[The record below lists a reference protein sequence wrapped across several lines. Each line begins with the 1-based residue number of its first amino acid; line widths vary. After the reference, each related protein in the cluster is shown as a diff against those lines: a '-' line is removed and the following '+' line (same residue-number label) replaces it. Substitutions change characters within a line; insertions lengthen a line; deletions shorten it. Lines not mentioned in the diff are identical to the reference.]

1 MTPETSSGL
10 SSKPTT
16 VPTTAP
22 APASAPA
29 PAPASAPAAG
39 LTSVPAAGPTSVPPA
54 APGVEEGGRPAVV
67 SRAPSAG
74 RLVGIDLARGLAVF
88 GMYAAHVGPD
98 PETGGPLGFV
108 LELARGRSSALF
120 ALLAG
125 FTLVLIT
132 GRPEP
137 RTGRAGRQAVARMVI
152 RSVVLIVLG
161 FALTAL
167 DTDVDVI
174 LAFYGLTF
182 LAVLPLYRLR
192 AGTLAAVA
200 AVGALVMPQVLY
212 LIRLSIEEGSWADTV
227 IAWDPLA
234 RISDTDGFME
244 LLFTGEYPVLTWLS
258 FMLAG
263 MAVARLDL
271 SRSTVRTQLAVTG
284 AALTGLGYGGSWL
297 ALRLVPHARA
307 TVAAATDGDSA
318 ASAWWSDTVGHL
330 NDDTPAAWLLVGAP
344 HSQTTFS
351 ILGNT
356 GVALLLVVLCVTA
369 MDRLPRLRRLAT
381 PVRAV
386 GMTAL
391 TAYVLHIL
399 AIRVFGMAEE
409 TGPALVDL
417 LVHSVTALLL
427 ATAWTRRFRR
437 GPLEYGLH
445 VTTRPAR
452 YVR

>member
-1 MTPETSSGL
+1 MTPDTSADL
-10 SSKPTT
+10 SSKPA
-16 VPTTAP
+16 PTPIPTDS
-22 APASAPA
+22 ASAV
-29 PAPASAPAAG
+29 SE
-39 LTSVPAAGPTSVPPA
+39 GPST
-54 APGVEEGGRPAVV
+54 
-67 SRAPSAG
+67 G

-98 PETGGPLGFV
+98 PAIGGPLGFV
-108 LELARGRSSALF
+108 MELARGRSSALF

-132 GRPEP
+132 GRPHP
-137 RTGRAGRQAVARMVI
+137 RTGRAGRQAVGRMVI

-167 DTDVDVI
+167 DTEVDVI

-182 LAVLPLYRLR
+182 LAVLPMYRLR
-192 AGTLAAVA
+192 ARTLAVVA

-212 LIRLSIEEGSWADTV
+212 GIRLSIENGDWADTV
-227 IAWDPLA
+227 VARDPLA
-234 RISDTDGFME
+234 RVSDTDGFME
-244 LLFTGEYPVLTWLS
+244 LLFTGEYPVLTWMS

-271 SRSTVRTQLAVTG
+271 TRSTIRTRLAVTG
-284 AALTGLGYGGSWL
+284 GALAVLGYGGSWL
-297 ALRLVPHARA
+297 ALRLVPHAQA

-318 ASAWWSDTVGHL
+318 ASAWWSDTVGYIV
-330 NDDTPAAWLLVGAP
+330 DDTPAAWLLVGAP

-356 GVALLLVVLCVTA
+356 GAALLVVVLCVTA
-369 MDRLPRLRRLAT
+369 MDRLPRFGRLAT
-381 PVRAV
+381 PVCAV

-399 AIRVFGMAEE
+399 AIREFGMEDG

-417 LVHSVTALLL
+417 LVYSSVAMLL
-427 ATAWTRRFRR
+427 ATAWTRWFRR
-437 GPLEYGLH
+437 GPLEHLLH
-445 VTTRPAR
+445 VSTRPAR
-452 YVR
+452 RIR

>member
-1 MTPETSSGL
+1 MTPDTSSDL
-10 SSKPTT
+10 SSKSGTTT
-16 VPTTAP
+16 VATTTEAGRT
-22 APASAPA
+22 
-29 PAPASAPAAG
+29 AA
-39 LTSVPAAGPTSVPPA
+39 VPRGPST
-54 APGVEEGGRPAVV
+54 
-67 SRAPSAG
+67 G
-74 RLVGIDLARGLAVF
+74 RLVGLDLARGLAVF

-98 PETGGPLGFV
+98 PAVGGPLGFV
-108 LELARGRSSALF
+108 MELARGRSSALF

-132 GRPEP
+132 GRPQP
-137 RTGRAGRQAVARMVI
+137 RTGRAGRQAVGRMVI

-167 DTDVDVI
+167 DTEVDVI

-192 AGTLAAVA
+192 ARTLATVA
-200 AVGALVMPQVLY
+200 AVCALAMPQVLY
-212 LIRLSIEEGSWADTV
+212 GIRLLVEEGSWADTV
-227 IAWDPLA
+227 VAWDPLA
-234 RISDTDGFME
+234 RVSGTDGFME
-244 LLFTGEYPVLTWLS
+244 LLFTGEYPVLTWMS

-271 SRSTVRTQLAVTG
+271 TRSAVRTQLAVTG
-284 AALTGLGYGGSWL
+284 GALAVLGYGGSWL
-297 ALRLVPHARA
+297 ALRLVPHAQS

-318 ASAWWSDTVGHL
+318 ASAWWSDTVGYL
-330 NDDTPAAWLLVGAP
+330 VDDTPAAWLLVGAP

-356 GVALLLVVLCVTA
+356 GAALLVVALCVTA
-369 MDRLPRLRRLAT
+369 TDRLPRVRRLAI

-399 AIRVFGMAEE
+399 AIRQFGMEDE
-409 TGPALVDL
+409 HGPALVDL
-417 LVHSVTALLL
+417 LVFSLTAMVL
-427 ATAWTRRFRR
+427 ATAWTRWFRR
-437 GPLEYGLH
+437 GPLEYLLH
-445 VTTRPAR
+445 VSTRPAR
-452 YVR
+452 FIR